1 MVFFGASG
9 FRKCFCRV
17 AKSNLCPG
25 FKYKNN
31 WSRKDSIK
39 YPKVKSEAT
48 RISSLLLV
56 CYGHFVKFVFHRP
69 QKIQGYVKRPVSHSE
84 VKLSY
89 SINWMGTAS
98 SEFPCFGVGS
108 YQYQSQHLK
117 HHLVFQGKVRE
128 RFNCVHCQTKSSYI
142 TYICKGHS
150 TSCFWRKPNIFWLW
164 IDIKI
169 SIRLDKAK
177 RSHKGAWHIDDHGL
191 TKNKK

>member
-1 MVFFGASG
+1 MQNFALHKNVHCVPRSYIYISKYYLRCFFGASG
-9 FRKCFCRV
+9 FRNCFCRV

-69 QKIQGYVKRPVSHSE
+69 MKIQNLQKVLRTEARFHSE

-89 SINWMGTAS
+89 SIIEWVLPVQS
-98 SEFPCFGVGS
+98 SPVLGWGRINT
-108 YQYQSQHLK
+108 
-117 HHLVFQGKVRE
+117 KV
-128 RFNCVHCQTKSSYI
+128 
-142 TYICKGHS
+142 
-150 TSCFWRKPNIFWLW
+150 
-164 IDIKI
+164 
-169 SIRLDKAK
+169 SI
-177 RSHKGAWHIDDHGL
+177 
-191 TKNKK
+191 